1 MSIHDI
7 HGVFT
12 ILLIIIFIGMCIWV
26 FNKKHNKDF
35 EEAARLPL
43 DDE

>member
-1 MSIHDI
+1 MDVHDI

-12 ILLIIIFIGMCIWV
+12 ILLIIIFIGMCFWV
-26 FNKKHNKDF
+26 FSKKRTKDF